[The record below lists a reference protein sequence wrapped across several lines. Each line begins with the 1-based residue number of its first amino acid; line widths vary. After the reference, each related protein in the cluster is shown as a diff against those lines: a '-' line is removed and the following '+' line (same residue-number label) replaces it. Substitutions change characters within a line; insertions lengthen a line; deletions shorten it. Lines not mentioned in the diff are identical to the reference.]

1 MGSSTSPGWPPPHEV
16 DEREQNGERRR
27 AGRRSQGCPC
37 SRGVP
42 SPSPALHGCGQPV
55 HPRTGTP
62 SVPPSIPSFLLPSVP
77 GLGPL
82 QGRCRW
88 RRAVPA
94 AAEGGT
100 GRRGRPWRAAGPGW
114 WRWARGWR
122 GWGRPS
128 GSADTAPSACWRRR
142 PALAAA
148 SAPAPSVRAA
158 RPGRAAGTGGGR
170 HRGAGPG
177 RGGGR
182 RYRDAGAAAP
192 EPRPVGPV
200 RSGPDTWR
208 GWPVPRA
215 RGHRTEAAH
224 GGRRGPFRGTG
235 VPLRPER
242 SCPGTARRDPLSLC
256 PSLPAASGLAE
267 MGAHWIHGPSPG
279 NPVFRLASQYGLLGP
294 EAAREENQQVEGG
307 GHPPLPSVTYG
318 SSGKVLNA
326 QAVREARDLF
336 YALLA
341 STRAFQGSKEPPW
354 PSVGQYVRAEIAR
367 TVPTMAGGQEDAR
380 RLQLAV
386 LAACLKL
393 ECCISGT
400 HSMDLVGLEPFGEYV
415 SLPGLDCTFPGGYS
429 GLAERLLSDLPA
441 GTVLLNKAVR
451 TIRWRGSF
459 REEGDDGGRVF
470 PVRVECEDGDVFLAD
485 HVIVTVPLGFLKER
499 HQEFFQPPLPE
510 RKAQAIRNL
519 GFGTN
524 NKIFLEFE
532 QPFWEPEQQ
541 LLEVVWEDESP
552 LEEPDADLEANWFK
566 KLIGFVVLQP
576 PEQHGH
582 VLCGFIAGKESEHME
597 TLSDAEVLSAMTH
610 VLRTMTGNPDLPAP
624 RSVLRSRWHSA
635 PYTRGSYSYVA
646 VGSSGDDIDVLAQPL
661 PEDPR
666 DPRPLQLLFAGE
678 ATHRTFYSTTH
689 GALLSGWREAER
701 LNQLFQAPVPAP
713 QS

>member
-1 MGSSTSPGWPPPHEV
+1 MSVGAGGDGGTLDPRPLAGKSRVPPGLPVRPAGPGDRPGGEPAGGGGRPPPAAVRHLRQLGQGAECPGSARSPRPLLRPAGLHPRFPGLQGAAV
-16 DEREQNGERRR
+16 AQRGAVRAGGDRPDGAHHGGGPGGCATAAAGR
-27 AGRRSQGCPC
+27 AGRLPQA
-37 SRGVP
+37 GV
-42 SPSPALHGCGQPV
+42 LHQRDAQ
-55 HPRTGTP
+55 H
-62 SVPPSIPSFLLPSVP
+62 
-77 GLGPL
+77 
-82 QGRCRW
+82 
-88 RRAVPA
+88 
-94 AAEGGT
+94 
-100 GRRGRPWRAAGPGW
+100 GPGG
-114 WRWARGWR
+114 AG
-122 GWGRPS
+122 
-128 GSADTAPSACWRRR
+128 ALRR
-142 PALAAA
+142 
-148 SAPAPSVRAA
+148 VRVAA
-158 RPGRAAGTGGGR
+158 RPGLHLPRVSAGLRGGT
-170 HRGAGPG
+170 RGAT
-177 RGGGR
+177 RG
-182 RYRDAGAAAP
+182 
-192 EPRPVGPV
+192 RPV
-200 RSGPDTWR
+200 
-208 GWPVPRA
+208 
-215 RGHRTEAAH
+215 
-224 GGRRGPFRGTG
+224 
-235 VPLRPER
+235 
-242 SCPGTARRDPLSLC
+242 
-256 PSLPAASGLAE
+256 PSAD
-267 MGAHWIHGPSPG
+267 
-279 NPVFRLASQYGLLGP
+279 
-294 EAAREENQQVEGG
+294 
-307 GHPPLPSVTYG
+307 
-318 SSGKVLNA
+318 SS
-326 QAVREARDLF
+326 
-336 YALLA
+336 
-341 STRAFQGSKEPPW
+341 
-354 PSVGQYVRAEIAR
+354 
-367 TVPTMAGGQEDAR
+367 
-380 RLQLAV
+380 
-386 LAACLKL
+386 
-393 ECCISGT
+393 
-400 HSMDLVGLEPFGEYV
+400 HS
-415 SLPGLDCTFPGGYS
+415 GYS
-429 GLAERLLSDLPA
+429 SLAERLLSDLPE

-451 TIRWRGSF
+451 TIHWQGSF
-459 REEGDDGGRVF
+459 REEGDGGGRVF

-576 PEQHGH
+576 PEHHGH